1 MRTTQIMVRILGGV
15 CMGMFAS
22 LLSAQQTFQ
31 SYSLL
36 DEGGNLRSDQME
48 TLELLSDKNDSTV
61 YSVPFTGK
69 IASFGQA
76 GYRSEKLPG
85 RRF

>member
-36 DEGGNLRSDQME
+36 DEGGNLDG
-48 TLELLSDKNDSTV
+48 D
-61 YSVPFTGK
+61 TGTT
-69 IASFGQA
+69 
-76 GYRSEKLPG
+76 E
-85 RRF
+85 